1 MIFLG
6 KHGNI
11 LLIVK
16 KVLAPLWLAL
26 QRKMQVEEY
35 KISHLKELLKENL
48 NNKYLQVT
56 IKLTNLLMNMS
67 NLKQIAIINGLE
79 SNIVLIILPNNSNS
93 ILLHNTFSNILH
105 NSEKLFKMT
114 KESLVSMNIAII
126 NYRVNNLKLQIVK
139 NYQKTIKSNMFIY

>member
-1 MIFLG
+1 
-6 KHGNI
+6 
-11 LLIVK
+11 
-16 KVLAPLWLAL
+16 
-26 QRKMQVEEY
+26 MQVEEY